1 MSCTDIWTHWDLN
14 PGPSACEADVIPLH
28 HVPLVNLQKH
38 RRHISKVWETI
49 AAKANPVKTMQV
61 FAKSF
66 QSRFPV
72 SCQLLRRF
80 TLWWPNPGGDP
91 MGPPRK
97 MCGKTIGFSNTH
109 IPPCASHPMLSKKL
123 LAANPGGTL
132 WDHHEKCVEKP

>member
-109 IPPCASHPMLSKKL
+109 IRPCASHPMHSIEQRRADNLG
-123 LAANPGGTL
+123 N
-132 WDHHEKCVEKP
+132 KPATPMFHRSNL